1 MNLLEDRKVKQY
13 SNHSIILENRE
24 KLNISGVEHV
34 NNFNEETIILET
46 VAGVLTIKGRE
57 LDVNKL
63 NIEDGNI
70 SISGSVYSLN
80 YSDKQGLGERGS
92 GFLGKMFK

>member
-1 MNLLEDRKVKQY
+1 MSILEEKKTNEYR
-13 SNHSIILENRE
+13 NHSIILENRE
-24 KLNISGVEHV
+24 KLSVSGVGHV
-34 NNFNEETIILET
+34 SSFNSETVILET
-46 VAGVLTIKGRE
+46 VAGVLTIKGGE

-70 SISGSVYSLN
+70 SISGIVYSLN
-80 YSDKQGLGERGS
+80 YSDKHGIGDRT